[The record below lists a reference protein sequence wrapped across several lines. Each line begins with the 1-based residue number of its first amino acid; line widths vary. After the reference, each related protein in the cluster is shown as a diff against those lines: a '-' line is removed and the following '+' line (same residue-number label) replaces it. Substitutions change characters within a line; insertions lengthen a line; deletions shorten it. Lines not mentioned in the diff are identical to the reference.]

1 MLRGL
6 KKCLFM
12 RTADGDRHD
21 RVTMRV
27 PIDPD
32 RAEREQLS
40 QGEQA
45 AQEIARFHL
54 ASAAGI
60 LKSGGFEGLAVEVL
74 RAAEVLTTPTMIIG
88 GGLPS

>member
-1 MLRGL
+1 MLLRGL
-6 KKCLFM
+6 TKCLFM
-12 RTADGDRHD
+12 RTADGEKHD

-45 AQEIARFHL
+45 ALEIARFHL

-60 LKSGGFEGLAVEVL
+60 LKSGGFGGLATEVL
-74 RAAEVLTTPTMIIG
+74 RAAEVLTTTTIIIG
-88 GGLPS
+88 DPS